1 MGNGIDNEKSSKK
14 ANDKLYKIDFRK
26 ERVCRYTKGNT

>member
-1 MGNGIDNEKSSKK
+1 MENGIDNEKSSKK
-14 ANDKLYKIDFRK
+14 ANGKLHKINFRK